1 MIIDAA
7 MINVTLQQKAL
18 EEDAG
23 TAYRIA
29 GITIAGNINKIAS

>member
-18 EEDAG
+18 EEGAG

-29 GITIAGNINKIAS
+29 GITIAGSINNLK